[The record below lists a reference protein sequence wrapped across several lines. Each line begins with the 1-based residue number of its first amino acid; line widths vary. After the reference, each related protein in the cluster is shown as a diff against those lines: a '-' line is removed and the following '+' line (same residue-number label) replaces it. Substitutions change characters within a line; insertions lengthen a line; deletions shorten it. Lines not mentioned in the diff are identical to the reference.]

1 MCKYAELID
10 NSHMCMIDDRPCGYR
25 GDDYVCTKMEWMDG
39 VVESMGQLK
48 KEMVEE
54 GFLPFE

>member
-1 MCKYAELID
+1 MCKYTSLID
-10 NSHMCMIDDRPCGYR
+10 NCHTCCIDGRPCGYR
-25 GDDYVCTKMEWMDG
+25 GDDSVCTKIEWMDG
-39 VVESMGQLK
+39 VVESLDQLK

>member
-1 MCKYAELID
+1 
-10 NSHMCMIDDRPCGYR
+10 MIDGRPCGYR
-25 GDDYVCTKMEWMDG
+25 GDDSVCTKMEWMDG
-39 VVESMGQLK
+39 VVESMEQLK

>member
-1 MCKYAELID
+1 MCKYTSLID
-10 NSHMCMIDDRPCGYR
+10 NCHTCCIDGRPCGYR
-25 GDDYVCTKMEWMDG
+25 GDDSVCTKMEWMDG
-39 VVESMGQLK
+39 VVESLDQLK

>member
-10 NSHMCMIDDRPCGYR
+10 NSHMCMIDGRPCGHR
-25 GDDYVCTKMEWMDG
+25 GDDSVCTKMEWMDG
-39 VVESMGQLK
+39 VVESMEQLK

-54 GFLPFE
+54 

>member
-1 MCKYAELID
+1 MCKYTSLIG
-10 NSHMCMIDDRPCGYR
+10 NCHTCCIDGRPCGHR
-25 GDDYVCTKMEWMDG
+25 GDDSVCTKIEWMDG
-39 VVESMGQLK
+39 VVESLGQLK

>member
-1 MCKYAELID
+1 MCNYSDLID
-10 NSHMCMIDDRPCGYR
+10 ISHMCMIDDRPCGYR
-25 GDDYVCTKMEWMDG
+25 GDDSVCTKMEWMDG
-39 VVESMGQLK
+39 DVESMEQLK

>member
-1 MCKYAELID
+1 MCKYAEMID

-25 GDDYVCTKMEWMDG
+25 GDDCVGTKMEWMDG
-39 VVESMGQLK
+39 VVESMEQLK
-48 KEMVEE
+48 KEMAEE

>member
-1 MCKYAELID
+1 MCKYTSLTDNCHTCCID
-10 NSHMCMIDDRPCGYR
+10 GRPCGYR
-25 GDDYVCTKMEWMDG
+25 GDDSVCTKMEWMDG
-39 VVESMGQLK
+39 VVESMEQLK

>member
-1 MCKYAELID
+1 MCKYAEVID
-10 NSHMCMIDDRPCGYR
+10 NCHHCIIDGRPCGHR
-25 GDDYVCTKMEWMDG
+25 GDDSVCTKTEWMDG
-39 VVESMGQLK
+39 VVESMKQLK

>member
-10 NSHMCMIDDRPCGYR
+10 NSHMCMIDGRPCGYR
-25 GDDYVCTKMEWMDG
+25 GDDSVCTKMEWMDG
-39 VVESMGQLK
+39 VVESLEQLK

>member
-25 GDDYVCTKMEWMDG
+25 GDDSVCTKMEWMDG
-39 VVESMGQLK
+39 VVEKYGAA
-48 KEMVEE
+48 EE
-54 GFLPFE
+54 RNG